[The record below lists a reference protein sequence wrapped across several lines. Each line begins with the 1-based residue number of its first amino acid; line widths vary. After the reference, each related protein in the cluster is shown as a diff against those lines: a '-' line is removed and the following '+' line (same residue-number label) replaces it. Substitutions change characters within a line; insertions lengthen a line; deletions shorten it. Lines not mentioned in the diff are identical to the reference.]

1 MAMQQETLPFIPKV
15 AHAVLSDDRKYRYV
29 LYRSLDG
36 LAWNAPTRA
45 DGSERKTV
53 CFVML
58 NPSTADENDNDP
70 TIDKL
75 IRYGVAWGFQRL
87 AVVNVY
93 AVIETDSKELRRQLR
108 ACADPGSDEWDG
120 GLVGPLNKLYVN
132 DVIRASTKIVC
143 GWGNEGVLR
152 AGSVN
157 AELREIGHEYW
168 CFKKNLNGTPVHPL
182 YQRDAAELIPYEPD
196 PSP

>member
-36 LAWNAPTRA
+36 LAWDAEERA

-53 CFVML
+53 CFVLL
-58 NPSTADENDNDP
+58 NPSVADENVNDP
-70 TIDKL
+70 TIEKL

-93 AVIETDSKELRRQLR
+93 AIIETDSKKLAVKRALDEEIVGDHNMAFLETELGN
-108 ACADPGSDEWDG
+108 AD
-120 GLVGPLNKLYVN
+120 
-132 DVIRASTKIVC
+132 KIVC
-143 GWGNEGVLR
+143 GWGNEGAYRNDVIHALLGPDGLNKR
-152 AGSVN
+152 A
-157 AELREIGHEYW
+157 W

-182 YQRDAAELIPYEPD
+182 YQRDAAELVPYERTP
-196 PSP
+196 

>member
-1 MAMQQETLPFIPKV
+1 MPMQQETLPFIPKV

-36 LAWNAPTRA
+36 RAWDAEQRP
-45 DGSERKTV
+45 DGMKRLTV

-58 NPSTADENDNDP
+58 NPSTADESTNDP
-70 TIDKL
+70 TIEKL
-75 IRYGVAWGFQRL
+75 IRYGATWGFQRL

-93 AVIETDSKELRRQLR
+93 AIIETDSKELRRQLR
-108 ACADPGSDEWDG
+108 ACAEPDSNSWDG
-120 GLVGPLNKLYVN
+120 HLVGPLNKLYVN

-152 AGSVN
+152 AGSIN

-182 YQRDAAELIPYEPD
+182 YQRDNASLIPYEP
-196 PSP
+196 SP